1 MSGGHDELAA
11 AADGSADGVA
21 WFGNEGELRAALEA
35 WRPGATLHAAHASG
49 DWEALL
55 AEADTTAD
63 VLVWRGIQDKGR
75 DLRARLATAE
85 VGYPGLVVFMRP
97 LLLPA
102 GFWAID
108 PHAGEQP
115 PDPNDPT
122 DPSPTVEDLA
132 VGRAS
137 ASLLAAHDR
146 DADVVARRADII
158 AQISAGL
165 AHPEKR
171 RRVIV
176 GPAPRR
182 LTDYDAAL
190 WSHAPSLHAAD
201 LPHLHWPVVLRHP
214 HLVIGIVRA
223 ARGDASGDLWRVLA
237 HRVAEF
243 SFRAPALDWARRAYL
258 HHHTPEMETLL
269 CQRYQEALRLHLE
282 RMDVRAVATLLDR
295 WVRDQPDGFAPMKR
309 VLVADA
315 WNDDEAVL
323 DADPEAVSGGRPASW
338 AEALRLH
345 ARAHL
350 RRGDEAAAEA
360 ALIDALAIERA
371 AGEARDLGAWAS
383 LVHRHGP
390 ATPAPEG
397 GVVTRAALADV
408 MRRRGRLDEAAA
420 ILVGLVPIERPE
432 VWHVRGRL
440 AEALGQVAEA
450 SEDYARA
457 IAASQTALDE
467 ANARLAQAAFH
478 ARHGDIDA
486 ATFEAVHAW
495 SVAMSGVPAVR
506 RLAIGLAA
514 WDLVGPNGRAAIEA
528 EVALAIDDAPATLR
542 AAKSWLARL

>member
-1 MSGGHDELAA
+1 VSGGHRELAA

-21 WFGNEGELRAALEA
+21 WFGNEGELRAAVEA
-35 WRPGATLHAAHASG
+35 WRPGATLHAAHATG

-55 AEADTTAD
+55 AEADTSAD

-108 PHAGEQP
+108 PHADEQP
-115 PDPNDPT
+115 NDPNDPA
-122 DPSPTVEDLA
+122 PTPEDLA
-132 VGRAS
+132 VGRAP

-146 DADVVARRADII
+146 DDDVVARRADIV

-165 AHPEKR
+165 VHPEKR

-176 GPAPRR
+176 GPEPRR
-182 LTDYDAAL
+182 LTEYDAAL
-190 WSHAPSLHAAD
+190 WSHAPSLRASD

-214 HLVIGIVRA
+214 HLLLGIVRA
-223 ARGDASGDLWRVLA
+223 ARGDASGDLWRALA

-269 CQRYQEALRLHLE
+269 GQRYQEALRLHLE

-295 WVRDQPDGFAPMKR
+295 WARDQPDGFAPLKR
-309 VLVADA
+309 ALVADA

-323 DADPEAVSGGRPASW
+323 GTDPAIVSGGRPASR

-360 ALIDALAIERA
+360 SLIDALAIERA

-383 LVHRHGP
+383 LVHRHGAP
-390 ATPAPEG
+390 TPAPDG

-408 MRRRGRLDEAAA
+408 MRRRGRLDEAASVLA
-420 ILVGLVPIERPE
+420 GLVPVERPE
-432 VWHVRGRL
+432 VWLVRGRL
-440 AEALGQVAEA
+440 AEAQGQVAA
-450 SEDYARA
+450 AAEDYAHA

-467 ANARLAQAAFH
+467 ANARLAQAGFH
-478 ARHGDIDA
+478 ARHGDLDA
-486 ATFEAVHAW
+486 ARFEAIHAW

-506 RLAIGLAA
+506 RLAVGLAA
-514 WDLVGPNGRAAIEA
+514 WDLVGPTARDAIEA

-542 AAKSWLARL
+542 AAKSWRTRL